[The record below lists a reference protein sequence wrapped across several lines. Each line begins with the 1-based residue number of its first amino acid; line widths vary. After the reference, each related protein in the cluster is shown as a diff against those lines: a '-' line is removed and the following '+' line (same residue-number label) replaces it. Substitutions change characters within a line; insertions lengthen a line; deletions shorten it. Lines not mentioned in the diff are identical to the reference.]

1 MSEPIRLSPLGHTWI
16 IDLDG
21 TILVHN
27 GYLTPEGDQLL
38 PGAKEFMDSI
48 PPDDMVVFL
57 SSRKEEVRDE
67 TSRFLFEHGIRFDQ
81 LIMGAPYGERI
92 LVNDNKPS
100 GLKTSVAFDKCRD
113 SDSFPT
119 FFVDPSL

>member
-1 MSEPIRLSPLGHTWI
+1 MSEPFRLSPLGHTWI

-27 GYLTPEGDQLL
+27 GYLTPEGDRLL
-38 PGAKEFMDSI
+38 PGAKEFLDSI
-48 PPDDMVVFL
+48 PQGDMVIFL
-57 SSRKEEVRDE
+57 SSRKEGVRE
-67 TSRFLFEHGIRFDQ
+67 QTRLFLIENGIRFDQ

-100 GLKTSVAFDKCRD
+100 GLKTCAAFDKRRD
-113 SDSFPT
+113 SDSFPN
-119 FFVDPSL
+119 FMIDPTL